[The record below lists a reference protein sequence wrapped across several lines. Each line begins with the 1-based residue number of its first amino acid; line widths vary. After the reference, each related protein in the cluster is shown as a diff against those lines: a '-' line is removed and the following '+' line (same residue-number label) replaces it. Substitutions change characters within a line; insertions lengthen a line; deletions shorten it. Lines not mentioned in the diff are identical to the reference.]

1 MHTRALNAT
10 EFSTLKWLI
19 LYVNFTS
26 IHKVLDYKNM
36 CREVLQG
43 SAFPKFPLTLFLWSP
58 PCSWTQRAADG
69 TGEGRGT
76 VLPRELMGLCAQNG
90 VHGCS
95 RPRPPPQYSRAGHHL
110 HGPVAGDAFHP
121 LKQFPG
127 RHPAPSAVPL
137 AGPREATPA
146 PGSAW
151 GRLQVRPCL
160 RARASPQIP
169 LLLAWPGSAQL
180 HWPQLT
186 VTWGHL
192 GPQWGIKVGVV
203 SLPAPNTM
211 EAFLTVESYPS
222 WWGTG
227 GREG

>member
-1 MHTRALNAT
+1 
-10 EFSTLKWLI
+10 
-19 LYVNFTS
+19 
-26 IHKVLDYKNM
+26 M

-43 SAFPKFPLTLFLWSP
+43 SAFPELPLTLFLWSP

-76 VLPRELMGLCAQNG
+76 VLPRELMGSCAQNG

-127 RHPAPSAVPL
+127 RHPTPSAAAP
-137 AGPREATPA
+137 AGPHEATPA
-146 PGSAW
+146 LGSAW

-192 GPQWGIKVGVV
+192 GPQWGIKVVVV
-203 SLPAPNTM
+203 SLLHGGTLEGMRGDLRTGAPQ
-211 EAFLTVESYPS
+211 EDRVPLPGALSG
-222 WWGTG
+222 WGG
-227 GREG
+227 GLALVPGLPKLPEWPRRGPLPL